1 MHLHSPRSTVNTV
14 ELETGRRRDP
24 ATDPS
29 RRVRRLFWVIGIVGA
44 LLLVISLIFDDVL
57 DGLLP
62 ETEIVSLPVIAAAMV
77 AFGFGTAVL
86 DGQAGFPLGLAVAG
100 GAVLAALAGAG
111 AVRAGQAAMGM
122 ATDATPTAKDF
133 VGTSGRVITPIPR
146 GSVGE
151 IVVRMGGQPV
161 KLTAVLLDERST
173 TGAPA
178 PSRSTRSPRGP
189 RSSSSRCSARPR

>member
-1 MHLHSPRSTVNTV
+1 MPRPGHRFVSPAGKASTGN
-14 ELETGRRRDP
+14 
-24 ATDPS
+24 
-29 RRVRRLFWVIGIVGA
+29 
-44 LLLVISLIFDDVL
+44 SLTFDDVL

-62 ETEIVSLPVIAAAMV
+62 ESEIVSLPVIAAAMV

-111 AVRAGQAAMGM
+111 AVRAGQAARGM

-133 VGTSGRVITPIPR
+133 VGASGRVVTSIPR

-161 KLTAVLLDERST
+161 KLTAVLLDERSS
-173 TGAPA
+173 
-178 PSRSTRSPRGP
+178 SRSTV
-189 RSSSSRCSARPR
+189 SRPAA